1 MYPDVALEL
10 AVVAEGH
17 LAVRTPELLGP
28 LFPALQQL
36 LLLQLGLVQQP
47 SVFLQHGGLGA
58 TRHFR
63 RVAPRAER
71 RKQKR
76 GSRVIG

>member
-10 AVVAEGH
+10 TVVAEGH

-28 LFPALQQL
+28 LLPALQQL
-36 LLLQLGLVQQP
+36 LLQLSLVQQS
-47 SVFLQHGGLGA
+47 SVFLQHGGLSA

-63 RVAPRAER
+63 CVTPRAER
-71 RKQKR
+71 RKRKR